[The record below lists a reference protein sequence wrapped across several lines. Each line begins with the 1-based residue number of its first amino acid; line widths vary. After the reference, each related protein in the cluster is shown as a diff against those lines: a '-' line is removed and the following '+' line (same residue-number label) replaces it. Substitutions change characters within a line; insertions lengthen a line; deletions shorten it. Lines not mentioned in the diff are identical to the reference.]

1 VNRRTFLCGLT
12 LATLSAPIAAEAEQT
27 GKIARIGILLPGVAT
42 DPSEPYIGAFKQG
55 LRDLGYIEGQNIA
68 FEVRYAEGNV
78 DSLPKLVT
86 ELLSLKVDVLVTAAT
101 RPTRAAKDA
110 TGTVPIVMADVGNP
124 IAAGFVASLGRPGG
138 NITGVSALSEELS
151 TKRLELLK
159 EAVPK
164 VSRVGVLL
172 DPTHPTNSLDF
183 AKSESAAKALRLS
196 LRPAHVTGRE
206 DLESAFSKMTQ
217 ERVEAL
223 IVFVFETAYVHR
235 LAVLRL
241 IDRNRV
247 PTIYPWREGAD
258 GGALMS
264 YGVDFPQL
272 YRRAATYVD
281 KILKGAKPADLPVEE
296 PRKLELV
303 INLRSAKALGLTI
316 SQSLLLRADQIIE

>member
-1 VNRRTFLCGLT
+1 
-12 LATLSAPIAAEAEQT
+12 
-27 GKIARIGILLPGVAT
+27 
-42 DPSEPYIGAFKQG
+42 
-55 LRDLGYIEGQNIA
+55 
-68 FEVRYAEGNV
+68 
-78 DSLPKLVT
+78 
-86 ELLSLKVDVLVTAAT
+86 
-101 RPTRAAKDA
+101 
-110 TGTVPIVMADVGNP
+110 MADVGNP

-217 ERVEAL
+217 ERV
-223 IVFVFETAYVHR
+223 
-235 LAVLRL
+235 
-241 IDRNRV
+241 
-247 PTIYPWREGAD
+247 
-258 GGALMS
+258 
-264 YGVDFPQL
+264 
-272 YRRAATYVD
+272 
-281 KILKGAKPADLPVEE
+281 GAKPADLPVEE